1 MLEELR
7 YDTFAEHLNS
17 QFRIHNGV
25 ANPVSVELVEANQ
38 AGSPPDY
45 EAFSIIFRG
54 PSDTFLPQ
62 GMYRV
67 DHDEIGT
74 FELFIVPIRQDKDGF
89 YYEACFNRLRS
100 EERA

>member
-1 MLEELR
+1 MLEKLTC
-7 YDTFAEHLNS
+7 DTFAEHLNS
-17 QFRIHNGV
+17 QFRIQNGV
-25 ANPVSVELVEANQ
+25 ANPITVELIEANE
-38 AGSPPDY
+38 AGSSPRY

-62 GMYRV
+62 GIYPV

-74 FELFIVPIRQDKDGF
+74 LELFIVPIRKDNDGL